1 MRVKTPRNIWPLC
14 LFLVT
19 CSYCQATVHQLD
31 RIGLGAVDGGRDA
44 GEQQHWI
51 SYLALFSN
59 FVNL

>member
-19 CSYCQATVHQLD
+19 RSYCQATVHQLD

-44 GEQQHWI
+44 GEQH
-51 SYLALFSN
+51 
-59 FVNL
+59 